1 MPTLNLLDVG
11 FAQWKDWAVK
21 HREAIGPFAEDGE
34 LLSRL
39 LDQHYE
45 QGRQAIAANLRDG
58 LRASIERIVGRMLL
72 NGAEPP
78 KAAAVLK

>member
-11 FAQWKDWAVK
+11 FAHWKEWTVK
-21 HREAIGPFAEDGE
+21 HREANGPFTEDAK

-39 LDQHYE
+39 LDQHYA
-45 QGRQAIAANLRDG
+45 QGRAAATNMRDG

-72 NGAEPP
+72 NGAELP
-78 KAAAVLK
+78 KVPAVLR